1 MLLDTLNL
9 SSSSCSLAKA
19 LAVRMPEM
27 PDSMPAL
34 MTAVF
39 CFTWRDASLMDWRHI
54 HTTTKKTG
62 RMAAI
67 TSASRHWML
76 NMMARAPMMVT
87 PEIKMSSGPWWASS
101 VISNSSLVSRL
112 IRAPVRLRS

>member
-1 MLLDTLNL
+1 MLLDALNL

-39 CFTWRDASLMDWRHI
+39 CFTCVEASLMERRHI
-54 HTTTKKTG
+54 HTTSEETPAEWRRSPAPAATG
-62 RMAAI
+62 
-67 TSASRHWML
+67 W
-76 NMMARAPMMVT
+76 
-87 PEIKMSSGPWWASS
+87 
-101 VISNSSLVSRL
+101 
-112 IRAPVRLRS
+112 